1 MVAAAKQDSPA
12 VAAADPFS
20 PHSPWADKKWMV
32 YRGKAYDITDFISK
46 HPGGGCSTGE
56 RGVLDRAI

>member
-1 MVAAAKQDSPA
+1 M
-12 VAAADPFS
+12 AAADPFS